1 MQTPEHI
8 IYSMNAKFWSRK
20 EVCMGVCVFVCVGG
34 GVYEDSHKKKAVIF
48 LCHEQEIS
56 KYVIKIIWIGNI
68 EGK

>member
-1 MQTPEHI
+1 
-8 IYSMNAKFWSRK
+8 MNAKFWSRK
-20 EVCMGVCVFVCVGG
+20 EVCVCLCVWVG